1 MEVGDLVQLSA
12 YGKKLQVNQRYNPN
26 DFGVIIRMIGLGAFI
41 VMWQN
46 QSRTYDWTPM
56 HWRKELKHARK
67 NDTYHAVPPPGYHH
81 PTKGSS

>member
-26 DFGVIIRMIGLGAFI
+26 DFDVIIRMIGLGAFI

-67 NDTYHAVPPPGYHH
+67 
-81 PTKGSS
+81 K